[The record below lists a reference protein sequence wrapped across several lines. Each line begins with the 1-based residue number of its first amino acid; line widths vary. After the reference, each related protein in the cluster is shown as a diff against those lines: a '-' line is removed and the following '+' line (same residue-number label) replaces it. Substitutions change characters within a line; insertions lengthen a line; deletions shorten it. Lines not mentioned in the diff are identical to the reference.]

1 MLLHSVKQE
10 RRRDKFWTAAAAE
23 GMGNMAR
30 VLEIPT
36 RAEQLA
42 LEGAISSA
50 HRAELA
56 RGAAE
61 WDAKQFFEAHETWE
75 DVWQVERRPIRSFYQ
90 GLILLAAGFHHWTGT
105 HRPRG
110 VRIKLASGI
119 ERLAPYA
126 PSYLGVDAGRMIAD
140 AAALL
145 GRAPTDPA
153 VLADTPLDRFPP
165 FRWSETTE
173 PAWSGGGLGAVRV
186 RRLRAAAQLPTR
198 GSECS
203 SGLDLYADL
212 SEVGGSIQL
221 GTMPTA
227 VPTGIAC
234 APPVG
239 HELQIRPRSG
249 LSRRGVEAAWG
260 TVDADYRGE
269 LLVSMSL
276 RGPAGRGLLI
286 RHGERIAQL
295 VVAPV
300 SLSPVE
306 EVEELDDTQRGAG
319 GFGSTGR

>member
-1 MLLHSVKQE
+1 
-10 RRRDKFWTAAAAE
+10 
-23 GMGNMAR
+23 MAR
-30 VLEIPT
+30 VREIPS
-36 RAEQLA
+36 RSEQLA
-42 LEGAISSA
+42 LEPTIPAE
-50 HRAELA
+50 HRIELA

-61 WDAKQFFEAHETWE
+61 WDAHAFFDAHETWE
-75 DVWQVERRPIRSFYQ
+75 EIWQVERRSIRSFYQ
-90 GLILLAAGFHHWTGT
+90 GLILLAAGLHHWTGT

-126 PSYLGVDAGRMIAD
+126 PSYLGVDVTTTIAD

-145 GRAPTDPA
+145 RQAPDRPA

-165 FRWSETTE
+165 FRWAVTD
-173 PAWSGGGLGAVRV
+173 GGTLGALRV

-198 GSECS
+198 GSELS
-203 SGLDLYADL
+203 SGLDLYAEL
-212 SEVGGSIQL
+212 SEQGGSL
-221 GTMPTA
+221 NLTLMPQP

-234 APPVG
+234 APPPG
-239 HELQIRPRSG
+239 HEIQIRPRSG
-249 LSRRGVEAAWG
+249 LTRRGVEIGWG

-276 RGPAGRGLLI
+276 RGPMGRGFRI
-286 RHGERIAQL
+286 EQGDRIAQL

-300 SLSPVE
+300 ALTPVA
-306 EVEELDDTQRGAG
+306 EVDELDDTDRGSG

>member
-1 MLLHSVKQE
+1 
-10 RRRDKFWTAAAAE
+10 
-23 GMGNMAR
+23 MAR
-30 VLEIPT
+30 VREIPS

-42 LEGAISSA
+42 LEPTVSSD

-61 WDAKQFFEAHETWE
+61 WDAGDFFDAHETWE
-75 DVWQVERRPIRSFYQ
+75 DIWQVERRPIRSFYQ
-90 GLILLAAGFHHWTGT
+90 GIILLAAGLHHWTGT

-126 PSYLGVDAGRMIAD
+126 PTYLGVDVSMMIAD

-145 GRAPTDPA
+145 RQAPIDSDA
-153 VLADTPLDRFPP
+153 LRNTPLDMFPP
-165 FRWSETTE
+165 FRWAVTD
-173 PAWSGGGLGAVRV
+173 GGALGALRV

-198 GSECS
+198 GSELA
-203 SGLDLYADL
+203 SGLDLYAEL
-212 SEVGGSIQL
+212 SQLGGSVALSQ
-221 GTMPTA
+221 MPQP

-234 APPVG
+234 APPTG
-239 HELQIRPRSG
+239 CEIQIRPRSG
-249 LSRRGVEAAWG
+249 LTRRGVEIGWG

-276 RGPAGRGLLI
+276 RGPAGRGYRI
-286 RHGERIAQL
+286 EHGDRIAQL

-300 SLSPVE
+300 ALSAVE
-306 EVEELDDTQRGAG
+306 EVDELDQTGRGAG

>member
-1 MLLHSVKQE
+1 
-10 RRRDKFWTAAAAE
+10 
-23 GMGNMAR
+23 MAR
-30 VLEIPT
+30 VREIPS

-42 LEGAISSA
+42 LEPTVSTA

-56 RGAAE
+56 KGAAE
-61 WDAKQFFEAHETWE
+61 WDAKQFFDAHETWE
-75 DVWQVERRPIRSFYQ
+75 EIWQVERRPIRSFYQ
-90 GLILLAAGFHHWTGT
+90 GLILLAAGLHHWTGT

-110 VRIKLASGI
+110 VRIKLSSGI

-126 PSYLGVDAGRMIAD
+126 PSYLGVDVSTTIGD

-145 GRAPTDPA
+145 RQAPDDPA
-153 VLADTPLDRFPP
+153 VLADTPLDNFPP
-165 FRWSETTE
+165 FRWAVTE
-173 PAWSGGGLGAVRV
+173 GGRLGALRV

-198 GSECS
+198 GSELS

-212 SEVGGSIQL
+212 SELGGSLNLSQ
-221 GTMPTA
+221 MPQP

-234 APPVG
+234 APPPG
-239 HELQIRPRSG
+239 YEIQIRPRSG
-249 LSRRGVEAAWG
+249 LTRRGVEIGWG

-276 RGPAGRGLLI
+276 RGPSGRGY
-286 RHGERIAQL
+286 RVNHGDRIAQL

-300 SLSPVE
+300 ALTAVE
-306 EVEELDDTQRGAG
+306 EVDELDDTARGSG

>member
-1 MLLHSVKQE
+1 
-10 RRRDKFWTAAAAE
+10 
-23 GMGNMAR
+23 MAR
-30 VLEIPT
+30 GREIPS

-42 LEGAISSA
+42 LELSFSA
-50 HRAELA
+50 ATRGELA

-61 WDAKQFFEAHETWE
+61 WDGGQFFDAHETWE
-75 DVWQVERRPIRSFYQ
+75 EIWQAERRPVRGFFQ
-90 GLILLAAGFHHWTGT
+90 GLILLAAGLHHWTGT

-126 PSYLGVDAGRMIAD
+126 PSYLGVDVSRMVAD

-145 GRAPTDPA
+145 VQAPTDPA
-153 VLADTPLDRFPP
+153 ALASTPLEFFPP
-165 FRWSETTE
+165 FRWAETE
-173 PAWSGGGLGAVRV
+173 PGGLGALRV

-198 GSECS
+198 GSERS

-212 SEVGGSIQL
+212 SELGGSLQL
-221 GTMPTA
+221 TQLPQA

-234 APPVG
+234 APPTG
-239 HELQIRPRSG
+239 CEIQIRPRSG
-249 LSRRGVEAAWG
+249 LSRRGVTAAWG

-269 LLVSMSL
+269 LMVSMSL
-276 RGPAGRGLLI
+276 LGPGGRGY
-286 RHGERIAQL
+286 RVAHGDRIAQL

-300 SLSPVE
+300 VLPVVT
-306 EVEELDDTQRGAG
+306 EVAALDETVRGAG